1 MRIRRLIAA
10 GFLLAAPLTVAAA
23 SAAAADTTPNPLIQP
38 RTTAGAINFTVPANA
53 ELGDC
58 KGEEVQAIADAVAA
72 KDQTKVNQL
81 VEDCFSAPSPVVPK
95 VSEIFWGG
103 LAWLIVMIIVVKV
116 GVPAIKKTMQARSDK
131 IKGDLEAAEASK
143 ASAAAELDEYRRQLA
158 DANAESARIV
168 DEARQQAEAVRKDIV
183 ARAEQEAA
191 DIRVRANDEVRIASD
206 RAMADLRQQ
215 VAAMSVDLAGKIV
228 EKNLD
233 PATQQSLIDSYI
245 SSVGSN

>member
-1 MRIRRLIAA
+1 M
-10 GFLLAAPLTVAAA
+10 
-23 SAAAADTTPNPLIQP
+23 
-38 RTTAGAINFTVPANA
+38 
-53 ELGDC
+53 
-58 KGEEVQAIADAVAA
+58 
-72 KDQTKVNQL
+72 
-81 VEDCFSAPSPVVPK
+81 
-95 VSEIFWGG
+95 
-103 LAWLIVMIIVVKV
+103 
-116 GVPAIKKTMQARSDK
+116 
-131 IKGDLEAAEASK
+131 
-143 ASAAAELDEYRRQLA
+143 A